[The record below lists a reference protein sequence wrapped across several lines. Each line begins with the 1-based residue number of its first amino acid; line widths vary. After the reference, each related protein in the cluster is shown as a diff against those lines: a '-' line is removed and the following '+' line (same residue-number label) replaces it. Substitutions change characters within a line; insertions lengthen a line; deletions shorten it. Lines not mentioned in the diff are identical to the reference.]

1 MSVLRLGRLRRWW
14 RAAARGIACAAAS
27 ALVFAAGPASAA
39 GPNPAAVHPALLDS
53 IEAAQRSMRD
63 LASRFTQTKFVPA
76 FEETLSSRGQL
87 YFQRPGSLL
96 IRYDAPDTSF
106 LAVADSTVTL
116 YYPDLEQAHRFRVR
130 EESTVSALLL
140 GFGGSFDEASK
151 HFRFTE
157 AKGRGSTRLLI
168 ATPLPGTAAA
178 DDIDE
183 ITLVIDTRRWLPTQ
197 TRFRETN
204 GDETLF
210 VFEKLARNSG
220 LPDSVFR
227 VDLPSGTEI
236 IEMKP

>member
-1 MSVLRLGRLRRWW
+1 VRNRRIVQFDLEPVRRAVSAAIALILGIT
-14 RAAARGIACAAAS
+14 AAAGAS
-27 ALVFAAGPASAA
+27 ETPL
-39 GPNPAAVHPALLDS
+39 HPALLDS
-53 IEAAQRSMRD
+53 IEAAQKSTRD

-76 FEETLSSRGQL
+76 FEETLTSRGQL
-87 YFQRPGSLL
+87 FFQTPNALL
-96 IRYDAPDTSF
+96 IRYDAPDTSL

-140 GFGGSFDEASK
+140 GFGGSFDEAAK
-151 HFRFTE
+151 HFRFSE
-157 AKGRGSTRLLI
+157 AKGKGSTRLLI
-168 ATPLPGTAAA
+168 AKPLPGTAAA
-178 DDIDE
+178 DDIDQ

-210 VFEKLARNSG
+210 IFEKLARNSG
-220 LPDSVFR
+220 LPDSIFR
-227 VDLPSGTEI
+227 VNLPEGTEI